1 MAHESQEADEKKWP
15 PHVEHIFIDIM
26 LEEQLKGNMPNGVFK
41 GPTWAA
47 ITAELN
53 QRTGKDFLSK
63 QVQQKHNRLRPKQR
77 KWSQL
82 LRHTK
87 LGWDELTQI
96 VTCSDEVWQNVI
108 AGCPNYPSLQ
118 QLFAPSTATGNLQ
131 ISSNTP
137 PLNSD
142 EERALEEEL
151 ANANANASAPTHMD
165 DDCYTPNFES
175 FPQGVEDAEVEEVT
189 QRAGKHP
196 VQDARVRRSRRSQI
210 GCSSS
215 TDQFAES
222 AIAGD
227 PCSLNKAMAVL
238 NSSLMAYGNDWIRAV
253 EEYDFDDAYF
263 NDVGSSNDCEDND
276 DDWTDSE
283 FEREEE
289 AEFNLV
295 NPIVGEMYTYMQRH
309 YDKQP
314 MRTSALTDQA
324 YIDEVTEGN
333 PAKCYEMLRM
343 TPELLLHLVDELTQH
358 GHLVDGLGGVNAT
371 QAMAMLL
378 YILGH
383 NTRYRCVADRFQH
396 STETVCRHFRKALRA
411 VHHYAKHVIKPDQ
424 NVTGLPEH
432 LQVNKYWPWFERC
445 VGAIDGMHV
454 SARPP
459 ANATQA
465 HRDRKS
471 LITTNVLCVCN
482 MDMQF
487 TFVHS
492 RWEGSAND
500 SRVFEEAISD
510 QKHGF
515 PWPPTGSY
523 YMVDSGLQIG
533 TSFLPL
539 TSPLGTMRRNSTQA
553 ARFPILNLM
562 PNFKPVR
569 QRYVIV
575 VCCALHNFIHMNS
588 KSDELFR
595 TIGESVGEGS
605 ATNRV
610 SSGDAGAS
618 TSSATQRHV
627 LEMSSASKRSMGQ
640 FRENITDAMWDDYV
654 ARGNVR

>member
-1 MAHESQEADEKKWP
+1 MAS
-15 PHVEHIFIDIM
+15 
-26 LEEQLKGNMPNGVFK
+26 
-41 GPTWAA
+41 
-47 ITAELN
+47 
-53 QRTGKDFLSK
+53 
-63 QVQQKHNRLRPKQR
+63 
-77 KWSQL
+77 
-82 LRHTK
+82 
-87 LGWDELTQI
+87 
-96 VTCSDEVWQNVI
+96 
-108 AGCPNYPSLQ
+108 
-118 QLFAPSTATGNLQ
+118 
-131 ISSNTP
+131 
-137 PLNSD
+137 
-142 EERALEEEL
+142 
-151 ANANANASAPTHMD
+151 
-165 DDCYTPNFES
+165 
-175 FPQGVEDAEVEEVT
+175 
-189 QRAGKHP
+189 
-196 VQDARVRRSRRSQI
+196 
-210 GCSSS
+210 
-215 TDQFAES
+215 
-222 AIAGD
+222 
-227 PCSLNKAMAVL
+227 
-238 NSSLMAYGNDWIRAV
+238 GNDWIRAV

-263 NDVGSSNDCEDND
+263 NDIGSNNDCEDND

-283 FEREEE
+283 SEREEE

-295 NPIVGEMYTYMQRH
+295 NPIVMEMYAYMQRH

-314 MRTSALTDQA
+314 MRTSALTGKA

-333 PAKCYEMLRM
+333 PAKCYEMFRM

-358 GHLVDGLGGVNAT
+358 GYLVDGLGGVNAI

-396 STETVCRHFRKALRA
+396 STETICRHFRKALRA
-411 VHHYAKHVIKPDQ
+411 VHHYGKH
-424 NVTGLPEH
+424 
-432 LQVNKYWPWFERC
+432 RC
-445 VGAIDGMHV
+445 VGAIDGTHV

-459 ANATQA
+459 VNATQA
-465 HRDRKS
+465 HRDHKS

-492 RWEGSAND
+492 GWEGSAND

-515 PWPPTGSY
+515 PWPPTG
-523 YMVDSGLQIG
+523 LPIG
-533 TSFLPL
+533 TSFLPPHKSSRYHAQEFHSSGRRI
-539 TSPLGTMRRNSTQA
+539 TSKKELYNYRHSSLRMVIERSFGVLK

-575 VCCALHNFIHMNS
+575 VCCALHNFIRMNS

-605 ATNRV
+605 ATTRV
-610 SSGDAGAS
+610 SSGDAGPS

-640 FRENITDAMWDDYV
+640 FRDNITDAMWDDYV

>member
-1 MAHESQEADEKKWP
+1 MTVA
-15 PHVEHIFIDIM
+15 
-26 LEEQLKGNMPNGVFK
+26 LKEY
-41 GPTWAA
+41 
-47 ITAELN
+47 TAM
-53 QRTGKDFLSK
+53 TKDRFSG
-63 QVQQKHNRLRPKQR
+63 
-77 KWSQL
+77 
-82 LRHTK
+82 K
-87 LGWDELTQI
+87 LGR
-96 VTCSDEVWQNVI
+96 CS
-108 AGCPNYPSLQ
+108 G
-118 QLFAPSTATGNLQ
+118 
-131 ISSNTP
+131 
-137 PLNSD
+137 
-142 EERALEEEL
+142 
-151 ANANANASAPTHMD
+151 
-165 DDCYTPNFES
+165 
-175 FPQGVEDAEVEEVT
+175 
-189 QRAGKHP
+189 
-196 VQDARVRRSRRSQI
+196 
-210 GCSSS
+210 S
-215 TDQFAES
+215 TDQFAQS

-238 NSSLMAYGNDWIRAV
+238 NSSLMASGNDWIRAV

-283 FEREEE
+283 FEREE
-289 AEFNLV
+289 AKFNLV
-295 NPIVGEMYTYMQRH
+295 NPIVGEMYAYMQRH

-314 MRTSALTDQA
+314 MRTSALTGKA

-333 PAKCYEMLRM
+333 PAKCYEMFCM

-358 GHLVDGLGGVNAT
+358 GYLVDGLGGVNAT

-396 STETVCRHFRKALRA
+396 STKTVCRHFRKALRA

-432 LQVNKYWPWFERC
+432 FQVNKYWPWFERC
-445 VGAIDGMHV
+445 VGAIDGTHV

-492 RWEGSAND
+492 GWKGSAND

-523 YMVDSGLQIG
+523 YMVDSGLPIG
-533 TSFLPL
+533 TSFLPPHKS
-539 TSPLGTMRRNSTQA
+539 TRYHAQEFHSSGRRIISKKELYNYRHSSLRMVFERSFGVLK

-569 QRYVIV
+569 QHYVIV
-575 VCCALHNFIHMNS
+575 VCCALHNFIRMNS
-588 KSDELFR
+588 QSDELFR
-595 TIGESVGEGS
+595 IIGESVGKGS
-605 ATNRV
+605 ATTRV
-610 SSGDAGAS
+610 SSGDAGPS

-627 LEMSSASKRSMGQ
+627 LEMSSASKRLMGQ
-640 FRENITDAMWDDYV
+640 FRDNITDAMWDDYV
-654 ARGNVR
+654 AHGNVR